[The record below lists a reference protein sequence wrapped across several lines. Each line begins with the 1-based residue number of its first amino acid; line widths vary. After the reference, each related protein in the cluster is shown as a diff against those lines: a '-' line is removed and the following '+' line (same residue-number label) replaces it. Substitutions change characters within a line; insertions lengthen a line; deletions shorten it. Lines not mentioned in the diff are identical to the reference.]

1 MWQAPIPPALAVSR
15 PFVRWVTKTR
25 ETVHVHAPMAAH
37 SSGPLPPPHP
47 SLQVCVHKWF
57 DVQRTT
63 GSNCTCP
70 YCRRRLRFSDLTHD
84 PAVQQQLDQLSVLCP
99 NAPAGCPGVM
109 PRADLPAHLQHSCML
124 EQVSCRFCG
133 TTGVR
138 SAILRHE
145 GSSCRQRLV
154 PCSNAAAGCEALVPL
169 DSMQQHLELNCSF
182 TCKACPHCA
191 TPVPRLS
198 WLDHL
203 QHSCPAQQPCPLRMY
218 GCSFSGAVH
227 AVAAHSGTCSYATRQ
242 RQQQLQDAH
251 ADARITA
258 AAAGP
263 SDCGGELPGD
273 CVPDAAAAFG
283 ASTAASSDRQVRQL
297 LLDSLPQAAL
307 PPRLKQQP
315 QQQPQA
321 PSDDAAASHK
331 QLATIAPPKIFA
343 APAAA
348 AGGTPRQGATQ
359 ADAHTSGNCSMR
371 SAVELLALGAPGC
384 LSGFGLQSDPLLECA
399 WRVMLNSAV
408 IQVGRV

>member
-1 MWQAPIPPALAVSR
+1 M
-15 PFVRWVTKTR
+15 
-25 ETVHVHAPMAAH
+25 
-37 SSGPLPPPHP
+37 
-47 SLQVCVHKWF
+47 HKWF

-99 NAPAGCPGVM
+99 NAPAGCSGVM

-154 PCSNAAAGCEALVPL
+154 PCSNAATGCAALVPL

-191 TPVPRLS
+191 TLVPRLS

-218 GCSFSGAVH
+218 GCSFSGAAQ
-227 AVAAHSGTCSYATRQ
+227 AVAAHSSSCSYATRQ
-242 RQQQLQDAH
+242 QQLQDRH
-251 ADARITA
+251 AGASTAEA

-263 SDCGGELPGD
+263 SDCGELPED

-283 ASTAASSDRQVRQL
+283 ASTAASSERQVRQL

-315 QQQPQA
+315 QT
-321 PSDDAAASHK
+321 PSDEAAASHK
-331 QLATIAPPKIFA
+331 QLAAIAPPKIFA
-343 APAAA
+343 APEAAAA
-348 AGGTPRQGATQ
+348 AGGGTPRQRTTP
-359 ADAHTSGNCSMR
+359 ADAHTSGNCSSNCGMR

-384 LSGFGLQSDPLLECA
+384 LSGFGLQPDPLLECA
-399 WRVMLNSAV
+399 WRVLLNSAV
-408 IQVGRV
+408 MQV